1 MLISVYGGREGARR
15 AAAAGQVTIVVDALR
30 ASTTTASLLHYGVQ
44 RLIVVEQVD
53 EALAEARLY
62 PGALLAG
69 ERECVRIEGFDL
81 GNSPLQAPLS
91 PTPETVIFT
100 SSNMSRCCVG
110 AAQAPAVLLGTLVTL
125 TATANLALELAQQL
139 GRDVQLVP
147 AGAVV
152 DEFKL
157 VREDYIASGALIE
170 ALLRHSKGTAQIHGD
185 AANMALDSYQGALA
199 TGLTTAFEQTDNGR
213 ALAALGFAEDVRF
226 ASRVDVFAVV
236 PRVIETHALPSGGV
250 AAVLAAGRQ

>member
-15 AAAAGQVTIVVDALR
+15 AAEAGQVTVVVDALR

-44 RLIVVEQVD
+44 RLIVVEQVE
-53 EALAEARLY
+53 EALSQAQRY
-62 PGALLAG
+62 PAALLAG

-125 TATANLALELAQQL
+125 TATAKLALELALQH

-157 VREDYIASGALIE
+157 VREDYLAAGALID
-170 ALLRHSKGTAQIHGD
+170 ALLRHSGGTAQTHGD
-185 AANMALDSYQGALA
+185 AARMALDSYQAALEE
-199 TGLTTAFEQTDNGR
+199 GLTRAFEQTDNGR
-213 ALAALGFAEDVRF
+213 ALAELGFAEDVQF
-226 ASRVDVFAVV
+226 ASRVDVFEVV
-236 PRVIETHALPSGGV
+236 PRVVDTYELPTGGV
-250 AAVLAAGRQ
+250 AAVLAAQG